1 MRYVFGLMF
10 AAGLLLAP
18 ASRANAQVSVSVGYP
33 GYYSYPG
40 YAYSSGYS
48 GVSVNV
54 PGFSFNSGG
63 YYPAVYAA
71 PAATTYVAPAATTY
85 VAPAATTYVAPTYY
99 APSYYRV
106 RTPYVYPSG
115 YYGYYPSVRVRVGY

>member
-1 MRYVFGLMF
+1 MRHVFGLVF

-40 YAYSSGYS
+40 YAYSSGYYGGFG

-54 PGFSFNSGG
+54 PGFSFYSGG

-71 PAATTYVAPAATTY
+71 PVATTYVAPAATTY
-85 VAPAATTYVAPTYY
+85 YAPTYY
-99 APSYYRV
+99 APSYYSV
-106 RTPYVYPSG
+106 RPPYVYTSG
-115 YYGYYPSVRVRVGY
+115 YYGYYPGVRVRVGY